1 MVTRNKLAIGLASV
15 LVAVVLISI
24 LGSKREA
31 KESKPL
37 ESNDSSPPVVVE
49 SQALGGAFKD
59 GAADTLRTL
68 AATMTLTKREN
79 EALKGQLNNANQSL
93 GQQEEK
99 TQALEDSLATLTR
112 RLSQLDDQIKNQY
125 QSLKNKQQPILPSTE
140 TGDCDDPTYQAL
152 GLGDTDCQW
161 NVDTS
166 STNQTNSSMEEAW
179 VWVDPLDANYDDE
192 GKLIPPTTALLPQT
206 SSSLSIPR
214 TTTSAESK
222 TSTKIPLFSLH
233 PGAVLADANA
243 MTALMGRVPMDGQV
257 TDPYPFSMIIG
268 PENLLANGMILP
280 EIKGAIVTGT
290 VTGDWSLSCVR
301 GAIETFSLILEDGE
315 IINYPE
321 QMEGVI
327 QGDFDGS
334 EIKTQDLGYLADPTG
349 NPCISGRRIS
359 NAPEYLTS
367 KGLLDAA
374 TAAANAVAI
383 SQQTISVDGSTST
396 AALTG
401 SATKNAVAQ
410 ASAASAQTVSDFI
423 QSRMGMSFDI
433 IYVEPGVKAA
443 IHLRQPITLHR
454 SETPR
459 YVRSPQ
465 LTTRG
470 HYALP

>member
-1 MVTRNKLAIGLASV
+1 MVTRNKLALGLACL
-15 LVAVVLISI
+15 LVAIVLISI
-24 LGSKREA
+24 LDGKRETQPA
-31 KESKPL
+31 ALS
-37 ESNDSSPPVVVE
+37 ESNDSSQPVIVDA
-49 SQALGGAFKD
+49 QALGGAFKD
-59 GAADTLRTL
+59 GAVDTLRTL
-68 AATMTLTKREN
+68 AATMTITKQEN
-79 EALKGQLNNANQSL
+79 EDLKGELESANKIL
-93 GQQEEK
+93 GQQKEK
-99 TQALEDSLATLTR
+99 TRTLEDNLSTLTQ
-112 RLSQLDDQIKNQY
+112 RLTQLDDRIRKDY
-125 QSLKNKQQPILPSTE
+125 QSLKNKQRPILSQST
-140 TGDCDDPTYQAL
+140 TTDCDDPTYQAL

-161 NVDTS
+161 NAAS
-166 STNQTNSSMEEAW
+166 SSNNNTHQSVEETW
-179 VWVDPLDANYDDE
+179 VWVNPLNAQLDDNGNMIRTE
-192 GKLIPPTTALLPQT
+192 TTQPSVASTLGTT
-206 SSSLSIPR
+206 SSLANDSN
-214 TTTSAESK
+214 TSFAM
-222 TSTKIPLFSLH
+222 PLYSLH

-243 MTALMGRVPMDGQV
+243 MTALMGRVPIDGQV

-268 PENLLANGMILP
+268 PENLLANGMTLP
-280 EIKGAIVTGT
+280 EVKGAIVTGT

-301 GAIETFSLILEDGE
+301 GAVETFSLILENGE

-321 QMEGVI
+321 KMEGVI

-396 AALTG
+396 SALTG

-433 IYVEPGVKAA
+433 IYVEPGVQAA